1 MTKAD
6 TWKAL
11 ALAAAAIGVAVVVK
25 RVAPKMQQID
35 WEERFERMPDNAPPK
50 WMFTNIKAIR
60 DNTDRILE
68 QMARQTPAPPEP
80 GESAT

>member
-11 ALAAAAIGVAVVVK
+11 ALAAAAIGVAVAAK

-68 QMARQTPAPPEP
+68 QMARQTPGPPEP
-80 GESAT
+80 GAPAT